1 MALVLAKSHI
11 PSPLA
16 SIRIARGPPVSP
28 PIPRFA
34 VPRTHGEPQEAPW
47 GSPAARRSGVALCAF
62 TSGSRRGSSAYPKRM
77 RMDAGH
83 RPVRRQ
89 LFFPLNDNENSRR
102 ILLTLLLLSMPEMS
116 LLLAGPERSPGGA
129 ERRACQQQRA
139 ADRRPLS

>member
-1 MALVLAKSHI
+1 MAIYQQLTD
-11 PSPLA
+11 PS
-16 SIRIARGPPVSP
+16 
-28 PIPRFA
+28 
-34 VPRTHGEPQEAPW
+34 
-47 GSPAARRSGVALCAF
+47 
-62 TSGSRRGSSAYPKRM
+62 
-77 RMDAGH
+77 
-83 RPVRRQ
+83 VRRQ